1 MSNSSSHR
9 YVQKNKTVN
18 CRFGFPRYECAE
30 IKIVA
35 HSSEEF
41 ARSNGQIVLLKRRKE
56 DQRVNNYNP
65 TLLRLWKGNIDIQ
78 PCCTNEAIEYY
89 IAKYISK
96 TEPAGLETS
105 VARTIRDIRWEKAAE
120 STKLFKICMR
130 ILKERQ
136 VSACECIF
144 RLCHLPLRD
153 SSRMCEFLNTQKPEQ
168 R

>member
-1 MSNSSSHR
+1 MSNSSSHC
-9 YVQKNKTVN
+9 YVQKEFNVI

-65 TLLRLWKGNIDIQ
+65 TLLRLWKGNMDIQ
-78 PCCTNEAIEYY
+78 PCGTNEAIAYY
-89 IAKYISK
+89 VAKYISK

-105 VARTIRDIRWEKAAE
+105 IARAIRDIRREEAAE
-120 STKLFKICMR
+120 SIKLFKICMR

-136 VSACECIF
+136 VSACEYVFSNCSIYSYVTAQGCVRF
-144 RLCHLPLRD
+144 
-153 SSRMCEFLNTQKPEQ
+153 
-168 R
+168 